1 VIRLEDVSFR
11 YRAGTELALRNV
23 TCHIRSGELVGL
35 LGRSGSGRSTLAA
48 TLNGTIP
55 HLVRG
60 DLTGHVRIAGEDIR
74 TKRPRDL
81 ADRIGFVFQ
90 DFEAQLF
97 STNVPLEVAFGPE
110 NLGVDRVE
118 IARRVERCLGIVR
131 LSHLTHK
138 APAALS
144 GGQKQRLALASVLAL
159 QPTILVLDE
168 PTSDLDPAG
177 RRELMDAI
185 RTLRRTAD
193 LTLLMID
200 PETDEMGWADRL
212 IVLDGGRIALDAPPA
227 ALWDRVEELDA
238 LGVKSFTMATLAR
251 RLGLAERWP
260 DAATAALSIRRQG
273 WRLADGA
280 AERLRAGDQARNGGE
295 ILLEVD
301 ALSHRYPDGTEAL
314 AGVSCAVRRGEFVAV
329 LGQNGSGKTTL
340 VKHLNGILAPT
351 AGDIR
356 LAAKSLRGQ
365 PATALSRR
373 VGLVFQNPDHQIFAE
388 RVWDEVAFGPR
399 LQGLSEIEIG
409 RRAEEALDAVGLT
422 GMGDADPFVLT
433 KGSRQRVA
441 VASTLAT
448 KPEVIILDEPTT
460 GLDHRELQGM
470 MSLIQRLNAAGHTII
485 IITHAMD
492 IAAAYAHR
500 VILMEEGRI
509 LRDGPTRDVFADEGC
524 IGQTGLT
531 PPPIVQVANRLGVPA
546 LTVDELV
553 GALTRDTGGQGGRG
567 AGVNP
572 GPGTSDFGRGT
583 SDVGPGTAGP

>member
-1 VIRLEDVSFR
+1 VIRLEGVSFR
-11 YRAGTELALRNV
+11 YRAGTEPALRDV
-23 TCHIRSGELVGL
+23 TCHIRPGELVGIF
-35 LGRSGSGRSTLAA
+35 GRSGSGRSTLAA

-60 DLTGHVRIAGEDIR
+60 DLTGRVRIAGEDIR
-74 TKRPRDL
+74 AKRPRDL

-97 STNVPLEVAFGPE
+97 STNVSLEVAFGPE
-110 NLGVDRVE
+110 NLGVDRAE
-118 IARRVERCLGIVR
+118 IARRVERCLGVVR
-131 LSHLTHK
+131 LAHLCHK

-159 QPTILVLDE
+159 QPAILVLDE
-168 PTSDLDPAG
+168 PTSDLDPVG

-185 RTLRRTAD
+185 QALRRTAD

-200 PETDEMGWADRL
+200 PETDEMGWADRW
-212 IVLDGGRIALDAPPA
+212 IVLDGGRIVLDAPPRD
-227 ALWDRVEELDA
+227 LWDRVEDLDA
-238 LGVKSFTMATLAR
+238 LGVKSFTLARLAR

-260 DAATAALSIRRQG
+260 DADAAAASIRREG
-273 WRLADGA
+273 WRVAGGA
-280 AERLRAGDQARNGGE
+280 AERLRARDRARDGGE
-295 ILLEVD
+295 ALLEVD
-301 ALSHRYPDGTEAL
+301 ALTHRYPDGTEAL
-314 AGVSCAVRRGEFVAV
+314 AGVSCGIRRGEFVAI

-340 VKHLNGILAPT
+340 VKHLNGILTPT

-356 LAAKSLRGQ
+356 LAGSSLRGQ
-365 PATALSRR
+365 PSTVLSRR

-399 LQGLSEIEIG
+399 LQGLSEAEV
-409 RRAEEALDAVGLT
+409 RRRVEEALDAVGLI

-433 KGSRQRVA
+433 KGGRQRVA

-470 MSLIQRLNAAGHTII
+470 MALIEQLNAAGHTII

-500 VILMEEGRI
+500 VILMDGGRI
-509 LRDGPTRDVFADEGC
+509 LRDGPTRDVFADEHS
-524 IGQTGLT
+524 IGQAALT
-531 PPPIVQVANRLGVPA
+531 PPPVVQVGNRLGVPA
-546 LTVDELV
+546 LTLDELA
-553 GALTRDTGGQGGRG
+553 GALVHNAEAQRRRD
-567 AGVNP
+567 AAA
-572 GPGTSDFGRGT
+572 DFGRGT
-583 SDVGPGTAGP
+583 SDLGRGTAHP